1 MEQLKA
7 TVVGTKIV
15 RYAIV
20 ELDTALA
27 GKHFIVSEEGV
38 VNCVEPEEYDK
49 YDLFEEEYLA
59 IRKAGLEQHA
69 LYKAGAGE

>member
-1 MEQLKA
+1 MEELKA

-20 ELDTALA
+20 ELETMLA
-27 GKHFIVSEEGV
+27 GDRFLVSEQGTV
-38 VNCVEPEEYDK
+38 TCVEPEEYDK

>member
-7 TVVGTKIV
+7 TVIGTKII

-20 ELDTALA
+20 ELDTMLA
-27 GKHFIVSEEGV
+27 GDRFFVSEQGTV
-38 VNCVEPEEYDK
+38 TCSEPEEYDK
-49 YDLFEEEYLA
+49 YDLFEEELRV
-59 IRKAGLEQHA
+59 IREAGLEHHA